1 MGWFIMS
8 VLSGTEIK
16 RKIMHMLFGI
26 IVVILLYFRLIGK
39 MHIFF
44 LIIIGIFV
52 SFLSKKYK
60 IPIVY
65 WIMQHIER
73 NSDMK
78 SFPGRGWIF
87 YLIGIF
93 LVLNFFPLDIAMAA
107 IFVLAFADSA
117 SHLVGIRF
125 GKIKHPFVS
134 TKFIEGWFAGLIAGF
149 LAALAFVPW
158 HEALAGSFF
167 AMLVEGIEIK
177 LGVDEVDD
185 NILIPVV
192 AAIAIWGVRALF

>member
-1 MGWFIMS
+1 MAI
-8 VLSGTEIK
+8 LSRTEIK
-16 RKIMHMLFGI
+16 RKIMHVLFGVV
-26 IVVILLYFRLIGK
+26 VVILLYFGLIGK
-39 MHIFF
+39 MHIFY
-44 LIIIGIFV
+44 LIIIGIFG

-60 IPIVY
+60 IPIVH
-65 WIMQHIER
+65 WVMQHIER
-73 NSDMK
+73 DQDMK
-78 SFPGRGWIF
+78 SFPGRGWVF

-107 IFVLAFADSA
+107 IFILAFADSA

-149 LAALAFVPW
+149 LAALVFVPW

-167 AMLVEGIEIK
+167 AMLAEGIEIK

-192 AAIAIWGVRALF
+192 AAVAIWGVRLVF

>member
-1 MGWFIMS
+1 MGI
-8 VLSGTEIK
+8 LNGTEFK
-16 RKIMHMLFGI
+16 RKIMHILLG
-26 IVVILLYFRLIGK
+26 VVTVILLSYGIIGK
-39 MHIFF
+39 MHIFY
-44 LIIIGIFV
+44 LIIISIFG

-60 IPIVY
+60 IPIVHK
-65 WIMQHIER
+65 IIGHIER
-73 NSDMK
+73 EQNMK
-78 SFPGRGWIF
+78 SFPGRGLVF

-93 LVLNFFPLDIAMAA
+93 LVLNFFPRDIAMAA
-107 IFVLAFADSA
+107 ILVLAFADSI

-149 LAALAFVPW
+149 LAAMVFVPW
-158 HEALAGSFF
+158 HEALAASFF

-192 AAIAIWGVRALF
+192 AAAAIWGVRVLF